1 MIIATR
7 RARAAFLLATVAAV
21 MAITGCSRGDGRQR
35 ITGRVTLDGQPLAQ
49 GAINFRPAPGV
60 SANSSGGPI
69 KAGQFELP
77 ADRGLVPGRYM
88 VTVTAMQETGRM
100 IEDEQ
105 MGTIAETA
113 PVQFKEAG
121 SLEAT
126 VEAGQRADFEF
137 TLTTAN

>member
-1 MIIATR
+1 MTKRNQFRTTI
-7 RARAAFLLATVAAV
+7 LLAGLVAVAMV
-21 MAITGCSRGDGRQR
+21 TGCSRGDGRQR
-35 ITGRVTLDGQPLAQ
+35 VTGRVTLDGQPLPE

-69 KAGQFELP
+69 KAGRFELP
-77 ADRGLVPGRYM
+77 ADRGLVPGRYL
-88 VTVTAMQETGRM
+88 VTVTAMRETGRM
-100 IEDEQ
+100 VEDEQ

-113 PVQFKEAG
+113 PVVFKEAG

-126 VEAGQRADFEF
+126 VEAGQRTDFEF